1 LYCLLTQLV
10 PGDVY
15 REDPYFAK
23 INIKT
28 KQITPL
34 LQLPNYRDMKISLS
48 ADGLAILFDQII
60 TTTESIAD
68 NPLSSDSGE
77 TIIGGHLWLLFPP
90 INDEK
95 KQEKPD
101 LEELPLVGFRPQW
114 SP

>member
-1 LYCLLTQLV
+1 
-10 PGDVY
+10 
-15 REDPYFAK
+15 
-23 INIKT
+23 
-28 KQITPL
+28 
-34 LQLPNYRDMKISLS
+34 
-48 ADGLAILFDQII
+48 
-60 TTTESIAD
+60 
-68 NPLSSDSGE
+68 LSSDSGE